1 MRKYKF
7 LFLVIALAI
16 SAVAV
21 AAIRAGKEK
30 APEPA
35 VEQKNPQ
42 TPVQMATLGTNNS
55 ATAKTDL
62 AGKGN
67 GLAALEQASQ
77 ENKYLF
83 IYFYDGDNEKNGASR
98 KTFESIMDTMAD
110 EATWV
115 AVNKNAP
122 TEKQIVEKL
131 QVQTAPMPLIVAI
144 APNGAI
150 TGGFAPGQEITEESL
165 RRVIVT
171 PGLQKCLKALQE
183 RKIVFLCAQNKKT
196 KFNDAAMRGVNDFKS
211 DSRFAQL
218 TEIVTIDPAD
228 KIEEKFIAQ
237 LKIDPNTDGA
247 ITAFLAPP
255 GTIIG
260 KYEGS
265 TNKEMLLASL
275 QQAMASCGS
284 GCGPQ
289 GCAPQK

>member
-1 MRKYKF
+1 MRKHRF
-7 LFLVIALAI
+7 LLLVIALTI

-21 AAIRAGKEK
+21 AAIVAGKDK
-30 APEPA
+30 VSEPA
-35 VEQKNPQ
+35 IGQVNPQ
-42 TPVQMATLGTNNS
+42 SNVQMASLGSSNS
-55 ATAKTDL
+55 ATTKTDL
-62 AGKGN
+62 EVKGN
-67 GLAALEQASQ
+67 GIAALEQASQ

-83 IYFYDGDNEKNGASR
+83 IYFHDGDDEINGVSR
-98 KTFESIMDTMAD
+98 KTFELIMDTMTD
-110 EATWV
+110 EAMWV

-122 TEKQIVEKL
+122 TERRIVEKL
-131 QVQTAPMPLIVAI
+131 RVQTAPMPLVVAM
-144 APNGAI
+144 APNGAV

-165 RRVIVT
+165 RGVIAT

-196 KFNDAAMRGVNDFKS
+196 KFNSAAMQGVNDFKS
-211 DSRFAQL
+211 DPQFAQF
-218 TEIVTIDPAD
+218 TEIITIDPAD

-237 LKIDPNTDGA
+237 LKIDPNTNGA

-255 GTIIG
+255 GSIIG
-260 KYEGS
+260 KYEGA
-265 TNKEMLLASL
+265 TDKEMLLASL